1 MAELLLIASKLI
13 NFTWN
18 TRKLNNSQMI
28 NTTKISQ
35 WWAT

>member
-18 TRKLNNSQMI
+18 TRKLNNS
-28 NTTKISQ
+28 
-35 WWAT
+35 